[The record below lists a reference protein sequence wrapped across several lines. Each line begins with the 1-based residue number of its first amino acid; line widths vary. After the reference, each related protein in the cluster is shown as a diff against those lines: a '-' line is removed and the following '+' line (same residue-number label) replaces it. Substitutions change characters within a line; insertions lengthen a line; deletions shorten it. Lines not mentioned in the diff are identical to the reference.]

1 MELTQEEVLCP
12 KKKVMVRTAD
22 RIAHCG
28 DAWLFKCKR
37 KTFWYCTYGRF
48 VDVDAVAAQYGGG
61 IEEDEENEDKE
72 EEE

>member
-1 MELTQEEVLCP
+1 MELKGEEVLCP

-22 RIAHCG
+22 CMAHCG

-48 VDVDAVAAQYGGG
+48 VDVDAVAAPYGGPED
-61 IEEDEENEDKE
+61 EEDEEE